1 MERLYDS
8 LVPVPDSLADPLA
21 DLVDPSPLAADS
33 FPSEVPAPLASSVV
47 SWLRSLPLADAE
59 HVSWGVSKGPG
70 SKRLS
75 LKAHLQSSGF
85 SAAELTPL
93 KEVLQSWVSG
103 LLALRV
109 AGAEADVDVFTQVPA
124 EVDVDV
130 FTQVPADVDVEVP
143 QVPADETTPPPFAPP
158 AEVPSAPCAG
168 PPVGLEDEKFVKS
181 PSVAA
186 QAQVFGLASASERAA
201 LVADRAA
208 FDAWFA
214 PFCAGSPLSGSDVF
228 DLWTLESQLAVVAS
242 EHAAK
247 TRALALASAAAC
259 RKLSLEETSQKAS
272 ALSATV
278 SEARAAL
285 SAESLGAKVSEA
297 RAKLSESL
305 GVLEEFAAGASSEE
319 ERCVFATRA
328 DAVRSQMAE
337 GSAWSVSKLSEVRA
351 LAEAALADAEAAR
364 ASHASQEG
372 AAQAF
377 RAWIPRAS
385 EKRVV
390 VPKPSKTK
398 KPSKPSKPSKKAP
411 KRSKRSTRSK
421 SADAEEEPEKVAHAN
436 APVPLRAGAAL
447 AVSPEVWP
455 AMKTALD
462 ALPTPACELGPSNAK
477 MVDCDCRDCRK
488 KAEGSAAHQHIDH
501 GQGPA
506 ITMRVAWLNAD
517 GTFSAGNVRE
527 WTARCNPYGEPV
539 GPLILGKSSG
549 GIKRARLP
557 GFEGPSK
564 QYKSGIADLALAV
577 FGEKGLHPDFGTDQ
591 SVPSGLGPK
600 EAEEVLRARGREE
613 GHPFHFFVL
622 HANVYKTSRGRN
634 AEGRLEIRETGEY
647 DPAHTTL
654 VLVPR
659 SCFAEDME
667 SPEGVFPGVL
677 RYQGVYF
684 GNRDRVGGE
693 FCELLFGK
701 LGKDPEPSGK
711 VAQDGRVLYKSLWA
725 PWPPAFVG
733 KPPKG
738 SCKASCVSWLASQ
751 DGHPTKQSLTRRTK
765 EELEALVE
773 YVAEHHEFPL
783 VESESESE
791 SESEASGEED
801 AEAEAGPSSPK
812 RLRFA

>member
-1 MERLYDS
+1 MPANAYPALPN
-8 LVPVPDSLADPLA
+8 PVQENARQP
-21 DLVDPSPLAADS
+21 
-33 FPSEVPAPLASSVV
+33 
-47 SWLRSLPLADAE
+47 
-59 HVSWGVSKGPG
+59 
-70 SKRLS
+70 
-75 LKAHLQSSGF
+75 
-85 SAAELTPL
+85 
-93 KEVLQSWVSG
+93 VLN
-103 LLALRV
+103 
-109 AGAEADVDVFTQVPA
+109 E
-124 EVDVDV
+124 
-130 FTQVPADVDVEVP
+130 
-143 QVPADETTPPPFAPP
+143 
-158 AEVPSAPCAG
+158 
-168 PPVGLEDEKFVKS
+168 
-181 PSVAA
+181 
-186 QAQVFGLASASERAA
+186 
-201 LVADRAA
+201 
-208 FDAWFA
+208 
-214 PFCAGSPLSGSDVF
+214 
-228 DLWTLESQLAVVAS
+228 
-242 EHAAK
+242 
-247 TRALALASAAAC
+247 
-259 RKLSLEETSQKAS
+259 
-272 ALSATV
+272 
-278 SEARAAL
+278 
-285 SAESLGAKVSEA
+285 
-297 RAKLSESL
+297 
-305 GVLEEFAAGASSEE
+305 
-319 ERCVFATRA
+319 
-328 DAVRSQMAE
+328 
-337 GSAWSVSKLSEVRA
+337 
-351 LAEAALADAEAAR
+351 
-364 ASHASQEG
+364 
-372 AAQAF
+372 
-377 RAWIPRAS
+377 
-385 EKRVV
+385 
-390 VPKPSKTK
+390 PSKTK
-398 KPSKPSKPSKKAP
+398 KTSKPSKKAP
-411 KRSKRSTRSK
+411 KRSKRSK
-421 SADAEEEPEKVAHAN
+421 SAADADAEMEPEKVAHAN
-436 APVPLRAGAAL
+436 APVPLRAGAVL

-462 ALPTPACELGPSNAK
+462 ALPTPVCELGPSNAK

-488 KAEGSAAHQHIDH
+488 KAEESAAHQHIDH

-557 GFEGPSK
+557 GFEGTSK

-591 SVPSGLGPK
+591 SVPAGLGLK

-622 HANVYKTSRGRN
+622 HADVYKTSRGRN
-634 AEGRLEIRETGEY
+634 AEGGLETRETLQVEY

-659 SCFAEDME
+659 SCFVEDME

-738 SCKASCVSWLASQ
+738 SCKASCISWLASQ

-765 EELEALVE
+765 EELEDLVE

-783 VESESESE
+783 DVHGHRVLDGLLHGDDEEVPPDPRDVQQEARGHPGQRGQGRQAGREDVLEHLLDGNGHGTRPVSESE
-791 SESEASGEED
+791 SESEASD
-801 AEAEAGPSSPK
+801 ADAGAGPSSPK